1 MKQKRGKM
9 CMKQKKIWIIGIIVV
24 IILLAIG
31 VGVGVWIYE
40 SKYQYEIEE
49 VTKYQYNLLYVDEK
63 YGVID
68 ENGNIL
74 IEPIYD
80 IIQIPNPSKPV
91 FICMKDYQADK
102 REYQV
107 EVLNEKKEQIFQ
119 EFERVEAI
127 SLKEENSTVPYEKS
141 VLKFK
146 QNGLYGIMDY
156 QGNILVEAQYDEIQ
170 GFPYKEGILKILK
183 NGKYG
188 VMNIKGT
195 ILIDTIY
202 DSISFDGYY
211 NEETGYEKS
220 GFLVSK
226 IEAEKE
232 LYGYHNERGKKILDV
247 QYDEINRITETEETK
262 HALLI
267 VWKDGK
273 AGIYQDKSQK
283 TQEIYDGIDYDRQS
297 GLYIVTKDGKQ
308 GVMNEN
314 GKEILPAEQ
323 DSIFISGEYIS
334 AQNGD
339 EVIRYDRTGEKVE
352 DQSIL
357 AVWKTDHEDYQIT
370 MDTNE
375 KYGIRNKNGDTLVK
389 NKYDSLEY
397 LYQDY
402 FIAMDENQR
411 VGVIKT
417 DGKSVIELKYNL
429 ITRIENS
436 QLIKAVRTEERQIDL
451 YDEQMNFI
459 SSFQGEELKVEEVNG
474 YLRIYTTGTAVEY
487 YTKAGKKVDSKE
499 VYPNAKLI
507 AKEKDGKWGYTDR
520 EGNLKVDY
528 QYDQVTELN
537 EYGFAG
543 IKLGNKWGVINQEGQ
558 VVQEPIYEIEEEIP
572 EFLGKYYRVLSLIS
586 QPYYTDYHEEE
597 TVEE

>member
-31 VGVGVWIYE
+31 VGVGVLIYE

-195 ILIDTIY
+195 GTY
-202 DSISFDGYY
+202 S
-211 NEETGYEKS
+211 
-220 GFLVSK
+220 
-226 IEAEKE
+226 
-232 LYGYHNERGKKILDV
+232 
-247 QYDEINRITETEETK
+247 
-262 HALLI
+262 
-267 VWKDGK
+267 
-273 AGIYQDKSQK
+273 
-283 TQEIYDGIDYDRQS
+283 
-297 GLYIVTKDGKQ
+297 
-308 GVMNEN
+308 
-314 GKEILPAEQ
+314 
-323 DSIFISGEYIS
+323 
-334 AQNGD
+334 
-339 EVIRYDRTGEKVE
+339 
-352 DQSIL
+352 
-357 AVWKTDHEDYQIT
+357 
-370 MDTNE
+370 
-375 KYGIRNKNGDTLVK
+375 
-389 NKYDSLEY
+389 
-397 LYQDY
+397 
-402 FIAMDENQR
+402 
-411 VGVIKT
+411 
-417 DGKSVIELKYNL
+417 
-429 ITRIENS
+429 
-436 QLIKAVRTEERQIDL
+436 DL
-451 YDEQMNFI
+451 F
-459 SSFQGEELKVEEVNG
+459 
-474 YLRIYTTGTAVEY
+474 
-487 YTKAGKKVDSKE
+487 
-499 VYPNAKLI
+499 
-507 AKEKDGKWGYTDR
+507 
-520 EGNLKVDY
+520 
-528 QYDQVTELN
+528 
-537 EYGFAG
+537 
-543 IKLGNKWGVINQEGQ
+543 
-558 VVQEPIYEIEEEIP
+558 
-572 EFLGKYYRVLSLIS
+572 
-586 QPYYTDYHEEE
+586 
-597 TVEE
+597 